1 MVVSMAISG
10 GGVICAFVYVSV
22 SVLSVKFAFMC
33 LLCYPPSYVDFF
45 FFFLIKGNC
54 LVTKFTNSFSGRFKI
69 PYILTPSY
77 VHPNV

>member
-10 GGVICAFVYVSV
+10 GGVICAFVYVGV

-33 LLCYPPSYVDFF
+33 WLCYPPSYVDFF
-45 FFFLIKGNC
+45 FFYC
-54 LVTKFTNSFSGRFKI
+54 LVTKFTHSFSGRFKI